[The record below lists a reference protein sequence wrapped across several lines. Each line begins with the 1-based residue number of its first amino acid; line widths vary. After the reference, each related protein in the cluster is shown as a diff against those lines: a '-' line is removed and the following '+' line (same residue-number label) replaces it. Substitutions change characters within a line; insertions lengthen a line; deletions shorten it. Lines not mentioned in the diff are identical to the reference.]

1 MNPKTGWNLELDL
14 WMPSLNKAIEYNGV
28 WWHSSKY
35 SKYKDQQKRDQ
46 CLNKGIDLLVIEEQ
60 DWLDVKN
67 KCINNIKEFIK

>member
-1 MNPKTGWNLELDL
+1 M
-14 WMPSLNKAIEYNGV
+14 V

-35 SKYKDQQKRDQ
+35 SKYKDQQKILQ